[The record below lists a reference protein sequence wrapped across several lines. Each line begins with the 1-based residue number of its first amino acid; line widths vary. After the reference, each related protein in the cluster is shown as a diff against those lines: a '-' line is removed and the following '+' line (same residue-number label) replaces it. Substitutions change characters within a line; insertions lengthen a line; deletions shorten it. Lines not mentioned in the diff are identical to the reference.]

1 MYAFKKS
8 GVHGS
13 YDLIEELDVIEYLES
28 LTYEHEKVEDVEYFK
43 KYQAQYF
50 TPSTLKN
57 GLERN
62 RENIV
67 DVQGIV
73 FDLDVVSDF
82 QELQLAFYEAL
93 TISKV
98 EMYLWLTPSGI
109 WNGGHLNASRLFIPL
124 AEPIHPSVLSDA
136 VDELILLFARLNQQ
150 MKHEFNLL
158 SYGIDITASKTV
170 SRLMGL
176 PIQQKGSIVPWDV
189 EDRFR
194 YKVKA
199 EYHESSFV
207 LVTGVQNGFITFDEA
222 NEENLTSFISSY
234 VSKHQ
239 VGFYKGVRDNNLIK
253 VIGAVKTA
261 FNGIDENDLLK
272 AFYNAGIAQQLDNP
286 EKDILSKTKRLLKGA

>member
-1 MYAFKKS
+1 MYAIKKS
-8 GVHGS
+8 GVHGD
-13 YDLIEELDVIEYLES
+13 YDLMDDFDVIEYLES
-28 LTYEHEKVEDVEYFK
+28 LDYEHEKVEDIEYFK
-43 KYQAQYF
+43 RYQAQYF
-50 TPSTLKN
+50 TPSSLKK

-62 RENIV
+62 RENIE
-67 DVQGIV
+67 DIQGII
-73 FDLDVVSDF
+73 FDLDIVPDYK
-82 QELQLAFYEAL
+82 ELQMAFYEAL

-109 WNGGHLNASRLFIPL
+109 WKGQHLNASRLFIPL
-124 AEPIHPSVLSDA
+124 AEPIHPSVLSAA
-136 VDELILLFARLNQQ
+136 VDELILVFAKLNQR
-150 MKHEFNLL
+150 MKYEFNLL
-158 SYGIDITASKTV
+158 SYGVDLTASKTV

-176 PIQQKGSIVPWDV
+176 PVQQKGSVVPWDI
-189 EDRFR
+189 EERFR

-199 EYHESSFV
+199 EYHESSFIP
-207 LVTGVQNGFITFDEA
+207 VTSHQDGFITFDEP
-222 NEENLTSFISSY
+222 NEDNLTSFISSY

-261 FNGIDENDLLK
+261 FSGIDEGDLLK